1 MKAWKEND
9 EEEKRMKRNLV
20 SINEISQQEAL
31 KILYSRDI
39 AEVRKEKIAR
49 LRRVALVYNPAVCR
63 GFVCVYWFVGLG
75 QYNAA
80 I

>member
-31 KILYSRDI
+31 KILYSRDV
-39 AEVRKEKIAR
+39 AEVRKEKIAK
-49 LRRVALVYNPAVCR
+49 LRRVALVYNPAVCL
-63 GFVCVYWFVGLG
+63 GFVCVYWFVGLR